1 MSKILFAFG
10 LGFMVIFA
18 IGSIWIGIT
27 ATTANLVQAQAN
39 ATQAT
44 TGFVDKCLNGFLF
57 VLVLLAGIAIGTVGA
72 QLRLAVQ
79 RTGLFTRKSSG
90 NWVSGP
96 NAHWQRL
103 NAPAQRQLPIYHNQ
117 LPEHQQVLVVSDEEE
132 SDFSLQGWG
141 F

>member
-18 IGSIWIGIT
+18 ISSIWIGIT

-57 VLVLLAGIAIGTVGA
+57 VLVLLAGIAIGTVGS

-79 RTGLFTRKSSG
+79 RTGLFARKLPG

-103 NAPAQRQLPIYHNQ
+103 NTPGQRQLSIYDNQ
-117 LPEHQQVLVVSDEEE
+117 LPEHQQVLVVSEEE
-132 SDFSLQGWG
+132 DNDLPLQGWG